1 MSVPYR
7 NSKVLMKKYLSPEIE
22 VVEMVLG
29 LSLLAGDDSRGNI
42 ENPEPGGEIP
52 WE

>member
-1 MSVPYR
+1 MRSYR
-7 NSKVLMKKYLSPEIE
+7 NKHVMLMKKYLSPEIE
-22 VVEMVLG
+22 VVEMALE
-29 LSLLAGDDSRGNI
+29 LSLLAGADSGGNI

>member
-1 MSVPYR
+1 
-7 NSKVLMKKYLSPEIE
+7 MKKYLSPEIE

-29 LSLLAGDDSRGNI
+29 LSLLAGADSGNI
-42 ENPEPGGEIP
+42 ENPEPGVEIP